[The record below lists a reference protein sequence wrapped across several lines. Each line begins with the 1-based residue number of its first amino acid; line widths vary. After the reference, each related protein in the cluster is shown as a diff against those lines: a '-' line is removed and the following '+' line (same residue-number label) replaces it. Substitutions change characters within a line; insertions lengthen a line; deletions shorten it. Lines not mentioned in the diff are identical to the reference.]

1 MRPALKRGLLASSA
15 LALAAVA
22 AWVAAP
28 FCVDDPIP
36 GVYART
42 PARTWCDRNGIEL
55 YCERT
60 WQYEWRFDIPLGEI
74 PADVVAVMLAVED
87 ARFFQHGGID
97 YRSVCRA
104 VLQNLAAGRVVSGAS
119 TISMQT
125 AAMDYHSGRRN
136 LLQKIL
142 QSAKTRRMERL
153 HTKEEILEAYFNN
166 LPFGGNIYGIE
177 AASRFYFGKHARDL
191 GVAEASILC
200 GLPQLPNRLRP
211 DRHPEAA
218 RRRQGIV
225 LDRLV
230 RAGLL
235 TEAEADAL
243 RKARP
248 RYRDFSQPAS
258 FERIGSP
265 REWGFV
271 IGTTPGMRHGDPQT
285 VRLPIDAELNRR
297 VTAALARRAAAA
309 HGVADAACTVIDIAS
324 GDEIVHVGTLDFDSP
339 AGGQIDAARSIRS
352 SGSALKPFIYE
363 EAIRGGLLVA
373 ETVMTDAP
381 VRFGSYRPTNHGGG
395 FSGRVSAAFALSHSL
410 NTPAVRL
417 LAALGE
423 ERVARRFAELGLAT
437 HGQVTTNG
445 LSLALGTAG
454 YRLADIT
461 RAYASIAPRTTA
473 DDGGS
478 GAAQKAATS
487 CAMLAEMLRTLPLP
501 GTDLPVAWKTGTSNG
516 SRDAWAFAY
525 TPDFAIGVWFGNK
538 DGSRSDA
545 LLGYG
550 IAAPAAGE
558 IAEMLYEHRA
568 PPVWPFPPSY
578 SETAEL
584 CAETGLRAS
593 PSCAATF
600 QGRVLRDI
608 PLALCESCARP
619 AQRTSIVS
627 PAPGAYRLADG
638 HDSID
643 LPLNAAGAAVSW
655 FVDGR
660 LLPSGTSSFK
670 FKKGLHAVAAVPDD
684 PAAPTARITLS
695 VSDE

>member
-1 MRPALKRGLLASSA
+1 MRAVLKKGLFATSA

-42 PARTWCDRNGIEL
+42 PARTWCDRNGVEL

-60 WQYEWRFDIPLGEI
+60 WQYEWRFDIPLEEI
-74 PADVVAVMLAVED
+74 PKDVVAVMLAVED
-87 ARFFQHGGID
+87 ARFFRHGGID

-104 VLQNLAAGRVVSGAS
+104 VFQNLAAGRVVSGAS

-153 HTKEEILEAYFNN
+153 HSKEEILEAYFNN

-230 RAGLL
+230 RAGIL
-235 TEAEADAL
+235 TEAGADAL
-243 RKARP
+243 RRARP
-248 RYRDFSQPAS
+248 RYRDFSQPAA

-271 IGTTPGMRHGDPQT
+271 IGATPEMRHGDPQV

-309 HGVADAACTVIDIAS
+309 PGVADAAYTVVDIAS

-352 SGSALKPFIYE
+352 AGSALKPFIYE
-363 EAIRGGLLVA
+363 EAIRGGRLVA
-373 ETVMTDAP
+373 DTVMTDAP
-381 VRFGSYRPTNHGGG
+381 VRFGSYRPANHGGG
-395 FSGRVSAAFALSHSL
+395 FSGRVSATFALSRSL

-417 LAALGE
+417 LASLGE
-423 ERVARRFAELGLAT
+423 ERVVRRFAELGLET
-437 HGQVTTNG
+437 SGQVATNG

-461 RAYASIAPRTTA
+461 RAYASIAPRPAAGGTA
-473 DDGGS
+473 GTAS
-478 GAAQKAATS
+478 S
-487 CAMLAEMLRTLPLP
+487 HAMLAEMLRALPLP

-545 LLGYG
+545 LLGYE

-558 IAEMLYEHRA
+558 IAEMLYEHHA
-568 PPVWPFPPSY
+568 PPVWPFPPAY

-608 PLALCESCARP
+608 PLALCESCSRP
-619 AQRTSIVS
+619 APKTSIVS
-627 PAPGAYRLADG
+627 PAPGKYRLADG
-638 HDSID
+638 HESID
-643 LPLNAAGAAVSW
+643 LPLDAAGAAVSW

-660 LLPSGTSSFK
+660 LLPPGTSSFK
-670 FKKGLHAVAAVPDD
+670 FKKGRHAVAAVPDD
-684 PAAPTARITLS
+684 PAAPTSRIVLS